1 MRAAPGAGGEG
12 LPLLAR
18 QAEGPAAPVRGL
30 VLEDGEGG
38 LKVLLGRL
46 LGITQAEAARELDQ
60 LLPAHLAWAW
70 DTAVT
75 WVALDAYPR
84 SFEAWDDLG
93 LTWAQLDGVSRQD
106 LETVPRPAGD
116 GAHLHR
122 HGQRGR
128 QCDAALFPQEDNG
141 VRPGEAP
148 RGSPGRRRLGRVL
161 PGVAPGGGNFLR
173 HGRHLPGGGHLGGPV
188 Q

>member
-1 MRAAPGAGGEG
+1 MAARPGDFTWAAPKRLLPGAG
-12 LPLLAR
+12 
-18 QAEGPAAPVRGL
+18 VRGL

-84 SFEAWDDLG
+84 SFEAWDGLG

-106 LETVPRPAGD
+106 LE
-116 GAHLHR
+116 
-122 HGQRGR
+122 
-128 QCDAALFPQEDNG
+128 NG
-141 VRPGEAP
+141 FEEV
-148 RGSPGRRRLGRVL
+148 
-161 PGVAPGGGNFLR
+161 
-173 HGRHLPGGGHLGGPV
+173 
-188 Q
+188 

>member
-1 MRAAPGAGGEG
+1 MEDCRDTVASRMAARPGDFTWAGTQRLLPGAG
-12 LPLLAR
+12 
-18 QAEGPAAPVRGL
+18 VRGL

-84 SFEAWDDLG
+84 SFEAWDGLG

-106 LETVPRPAGD
+106 LE
-116 GAHLHR
+116 
-122 HGQRGR
+122 
-128 QCDAALFPQEDNG
+128 NG
-141 VRPGEAP
+141 FEEV
-148 RGSPGRRRLGRVL
+148 
-161 PGVAPGGGNFLR
+161 
-173 HGRHLPGGGHLGGPV
+173 
-188 Q
+188 

>member
-1 MRAAPGAGGEG
+1 MWLTKHGDTTSGAKLRRGQVSGAGQGMTIQGESEYRSPELLFPYGYSTAPVEDCRDTVASRMAARPGDFTQAGTQRLLPGAG
-12 LPLLAR
+12 
-18 QAEGPAAPVRGL
+18 VRGL

-106 LETVPRPAGD
+106 LE
-116 GAHLHR
+116 
-122 HGQRGR
+122 
-128 QCDAALFPQEDNG
+128 NG
-141 VRPGEAP
+141 FEEV
-148 RGSPGRRRLGRVL
+148 
-161 PGVAPGGGNFLR
+161 
-173 HGRHLPGGGHLGGPV
+173 
-188 Q
+188 